1 MLKFALP
8 VIAATALAAMA
19 APAFAHPDPSV
30 LARSRAAEAKGRTA
44 EALLLIQS
52 AIVAHPADPA
62 NYIALGDLYTRTGHP
77 NAALKYYDDALFIN
91 PIDKT
96 ALKGMALSD
105 LALGNDA
112 DAQKKLDLLEQT
124 CGAHCPETVA
134 VREAMAKAKKPETDA
149 SAAPLDKH

>member
-1 MLKFALP
+1 MPKFALP
-8 VIAATALAAMA
+8 LFAAAAIAAFA

-30 LARSRAAEAKGRTA
+30 LARSRAAEQKGQIS

-62 NYIALGDLYTRTGHP
+62 NYIALGDLYTRTGHA

-91 PIDKT
+91 PVDKS
-96 ALKGMALSD
+96 ALKGMALSE

-112 DAQKKLDLLEQT
+112 DAQKNLDLLEQT
-124 CGAHCPETVA
+124 CGARCPETLA
-134 VREAMAKAKKPETDA
+134 VREAFAKAKKPETDA